1 MDYNV
6 TIDEQNF
13 YDQPVKNDLRTSD
26 IVRKIAICQGDDCST
41 ACPLDYNYFN
51 NYHKMIAI
59 DLNK

>member
-1 MDYNV
+1 M
-6 TIDEQNF
+6 IDEQNF

-51 NYHKMIAI
+51 NYYKMIAI